1 MTLSEQTNNTT
12 SNTPH
17 VVRRSDSLFPPP
29 PRFLG
34 SFAFIFALCVFVPLS
49 LLPPL
54 AALGGGPF
62 APVGFFLMAS
72 PRPACPF
79 LRGPLTYFMFFL
91 PSSVPFVHF
100 CVPFGASP
108 FWALGFPVF
117 CFCLCVSCFLLFPVV
132 LLCGFWEGPAFSGLV
147 FGSCWLPS
155 LSVVPSPSPAVGPVW
170 LPWSSFHAGT
180 SLWVSGCSCDG
191 SVALPLCW
199 ECGCALSS
207 FLHFV
212 SWQQRLLSP
221 VWGCYHPLH
230 HVAGAVRMLSLTTLR
245 YSSG

>member
-17 VVRRSDSLFPPP
+17 VVRHSDSLFPSH
-29 PRFLG
+29 PRFFG
-34 SFAFIFALCVFVPLS
+34 SFAFIFASALFACFSFAPPGCV
-49 LLPPL
+49 
-54 AALGGGPF
+54 GWGPF
-62 APVGFFLMAS
+62 APVGIFLMVP

-79 LRGPLTYFMFFL
+79 FCAVLLFSCCFCRPLSL
-91 PSSVPFVHF
+91 LWL

-108 FWALGFPVF
+108 FWAHGFPVC
-117 CFCLCVSCFLLFPVV
+117 CFRLCVSWFPFFLLCSFVSVGGSRIFWLGDWLLLAPLPVSCHLPFPLGWSRV
-132 LLCGFWEGPAFSGLV
+132 A
-147 FGSCWLPS
+147 
-155 LSVVPSPSPAVGPVW
+155 
-170 LPWSSFHAGT
+170 PWSSFHAGT

-221 VWGCYHPLH
+221 VWDCYHPLH

-245 YSSG
+245 YSSGR